1 MEPSWSNT
9 GATWYESVFSKEAAR
24 KAVVAARD
32 AATASASIVQLAA
45 ASVARSVEA
54 ELGRCF
60 KGRPSSQ
67 VPASLDRAEAKN
79 DPLFDSDGE
88 ADEDIVAL
96 SLRCRQGNGAARP
109 EAEFDDDAFI
119 EALDADS
126 DPHELRW
133 GDEDDDLPTAC
144 GASPPATGEPSAALT
159 AAATAAAAAAPS
171 SSGRLGSR
179 SQPAVPAAAPK
190 RSSS

>member
-1 MEPSWSNT
+1 MDPSWSNT
-9 GATWYESVFSKEAAR
+9 GATWYETMFSKEAAR

-32 AATASASIVQLAA
+32 AASTSAAIVQLAA

-60 KGRPSSQ
+60 KGRPACQ
-67 VPASLDRAEAKN
+67 VPSSLERAGARN
-79 DPLFDSDGE
+79 DPLFDSEGE
-88 ADEDIVAL
+88 MDEDIVAL

-133 GDEDDDLPTAC
+133 GDEDEDVPADGNASAAAPGEPTA
-144 GASPPATGEPSAALT
+144 SAAAAAGA
-159 AAATAAAAAAPS
+159 AAATAAPS
-171 SSGRLGSR
+171 SRASR
-179 SQPAVPAAAPK
+179 PREPAAPAAAPK
-190 RSSS
+190 LSPP